1 MKFKIEDNILF
12 EDKDYLAINKPPFLS
27 TLEDRNDPMDVLK
40 LAKAYTEDA
49 QICHRLDRDTSGVLL
64 IAKHP
69 EAYRHASIQF
79 EMRKMGK
86 LYHAV
91 VDGLHNF
98 NEELVDAPIL
108 KRSDGSVRIDREGK
122 PSKTFFST
130 IATFKN
136 HSLIG
141 CRPITGRTHQIRI
154 HLSRLNASI
163 TGDFAYGG
171 RPFYLSSVKRKFN
184 LKKDEEEKPVM
195 SRMALHA
202 FSLEFKDLAEKTVR
216 IEAPYPKD
224 MKALIRQLELN
235 S

>member
-1 MKFKIEDNILF
+1 LKFNIEDCILF
-12 EDKDYLAINKPPFLS
+12 EDNDYFAINKPPGLS
-27 TLEDRNDPMDVLK
+27 SLEDRNDPLDVLK
-40 LAKAYTEDA
+40 LAKAYSDDA

-64 IAKHP
+64 IAKNP

-91 VDGLHNF
+91 VDGIHDF
-98 NEELVDAPIL
+98 KDELVDAPIL
-108 KRSDGSVRIDREGK
+108 KRSDGTVKIDRDGK
-122 PSKTFFST
+122 PAQTSFST
-130 IATFKN
+130 INTFRN
-136 HSLIG
+136 HTLIA

-154 HLSRLNASI
+154 HLTVLKASI
-163 TGDFAYGG
+163 TGDLTYGG

-184 LKKDEEEKPVM
+184 LKKTEEEKPVM

-202 FSLEFKDLAEKTVR
+202 FSLEFKDLAEKTIK

-224 MKALIRQLELN
+224 MRALIRQLELN